1 MPTAELPTAE
11 LELPH
16 LAAVAAPDRAAQ
28 PGADEPGAD
37 EPGAPPAEAL
47 PDASVRALVIDS
59 HAPSR
64 IGLAALLE
72 EQAWIERCLLA
83 AGSEES
89 VALTRRHRPD
99 VAILDIS
106 QTGPYAGS
114 ITAAILDAHPGVQIL
129 LTSRCRT
136 SPGAPLASL
145 GAVGFLPAGVSSE
158 DVIDGV
164 RTAVIGGEPLH
175 IAEEAVSTDGLELTE
190 REREILFLIGT
201 GKTNREIAERLY
213 LGPDSIKKSATVLYR
228 KLGVRNRT
236 EAARRAELVLG
247 REFDREAAA

>member
-1 MPTAELPTAE
+1 MTPTAE
-11 LELPH
+11 LELPPI
-16 LAAVAAPDRAAQ
+16 A
-28 PGADEPGAD
+28 EP
-37 EPGAPPAEAL
+37 EAL
-47 PDASVRALVIDS
+47 PDSSVRALVIDA

-64 IGLAALLE
+64 IGIAALLS

-83 AGSEES
+83 ADTQES

-106 QTGPYAGS
+106 QTGPFAGS
-114 ITAAILDAHPGVQIL
+114 ITAAIRAAHPGVQIL

-136 SPGAPLASL
+136 TPGAPPASL
-145 GAVGFLPAGVSSE
+145 GAVGFLPAGASSE
-158 DVIDGV
+158 DIVGGV
-164 RTAVIGGEPLH
+164 RAAVIGGEPLDF
-175 IAEEAVSTDGLELTE
+175 AVTAVPAPGGPVLTD

-201 GKTNREIAERLY
+201 GKTNREIAERLH
-213 LGPDSIKKSATVLYR
+213 LGPDSVKKSATALYR

-247 REFDREAAA
+247 GGVDFQAA